1 MKEYILFGTGWRA
14 MFYVRI
20 ATHLTSL
27 LRINAIYT
35 RRKDFSLPGFYVT
48 DNAEDALSKPHDAVI
63 VASGRIGFL
72 ETMKY
77 LGKRGETILT
87 ETSFLTLTEEEL
99 KEVEDI
105 KGYTLEQYP
114 HFPLFSAVIKA
125 TERIGKVD
133 QLKLSSLHNHHA
145 SAILRA
151 ILKEN
156 SIPKDISAVDFPS
169 STIKTAG
176 RGGRIKNGE
185 REEYIRKIRII
196 RYPSNKLFI
205 HDFSTNTYHST
216 LIRDKIEVRG
226 ERGIVD
232 ENGVRYVG
240 KDGETIVMPFVFH
253 RDTEFFASTMTLSH
267 ITLGSEVV
275 FSNPFYPSPLSDD
288 EIAVALLLQAFDKG
302 CLEYSIQDGVLDV
315 RIGRL
320 L

>member
-1 MKEYILFGTGWRA
+1 

-77 LGKRGETILT
+77 LEKRGETILT
-87 ETSFLTLTEEEL
+87 ETSFLTLTDEEL

-176 RGGRIKNGE
+176 R
-185 REEYIRKIRII
+185 EEYIRKIRII

-216 LIRDKIEVRG
+216 LIKDEIEVRG
-226 ERGIVD
+226 ERGID
-232 ENGVRYVG
+232 NEKGVRYVRE
-240 KDGETIVMPFVFH
+240 DGETIVMPFVFH
-253 RDTEFFASTMTLSH
+253 RDTEFFASNMTLSH

-275 FSNPFYPSPLSDD
+275 FSNPFYPAPLSDD

-302 CLEYSIQDGVLDV
+302 CLEYSIQDGVLDA

>member
-1 MKEYILFGTGWRA
+1 

-77 LGKRGETILT
+77 LEKRGETILT
-87 ETSFLTLTEEEL
+87 ETSFLTLTDEEL

-176 RGGRIKNGE
+176 REGRTKNRE

-196 RYPSNKLFI
+196 
-205 HDFSTNTYHST
+205 
-216 LIRDKIEVRG
+216 KI
-226 ERGIVD
+226 
-232 ENGVRYVG
+232 
-240 KDGETIVMPFVFH
+240 
-253 RDTEFFASTMTLSH
+253 S
-267 ITLGSEVV
+267 
-275 FSNPFYPSPLSDD
+275 
-288 EIAVALLLQAFDKG
+288 
-302 CLEYSIQDGVLDV
+302 
-315 RIGRL
+315 
-320 L
+320 